1 METPET
7 QIKRIV
13 LNRME
18 RCSICHRDFG
28 PEDIRVVSRKNDMW
42 MLVVTCSECHGRNF
56 VAAVMADGDTEEAQ
70 IALRQLSRDGT
81 SKPIEITEVRDRAE
95 EDRGEPVSAEDVL
108 DMHEFLDGFDGDFR
122 RLFSTS

>member
-122 RLFSTS
+122 RLFSAS

>member
-108 DMHEFLDGFDGDFR
+108 DMHEFLDGFNGDFR
-122 RLFSTS
+122 RLFSAS